1 MTPIYDQLRGER
13 INADVPPTG
22 VTHHWSVTP
31 ANTLCWPSRRFRPRC
46 SDQVQRLI
54 LTQTST
60 ISCRHTRRVSPQV
73 TGNGRSRCGDR
84 ERPVR
89 W

>member
-1 MTPIYDQLRGER
+1 
-13 INADVPPTG
+13 V
-22 VTHHWSVTP
+22 
-31 ANTLCWPSRRFRPRC
+31 CWLSSRFRRWC

-60 ISCRHTRRVSPQV
+60 ISCRHTRRVSPQAR
-73 TGNGRSRCGDR
+73 GNGRSRCGDR
-84 ERPVR
+84 ERAVR